1 MYDVNPPE
9 GFNLRRDVYIRMASM
24 VKTLRKEG
32 DDWVLVLPPWGR
44 LYHWQSPDIHQIR
57 IPWGE
62 FFSLTNLQANVPL
75 IEYEEFIAGEYL
87 SFQTTCWYRGK
98 PKSLRVSVAKTD
110 FSF

>member
-44 LYHWQSPDIHQIR
+44 LYHWQSPNVHQVH

-62 FFSLTNLQANVPL
+62 FFSLTSLQANVPV
-75 IEYEEFIAGEYL
+75 IEYEEFIAGEL
-87 SFQTTCWYRGK
+87 GGTDLQLK
-98 PKSLRVSVAKTD
+98 PHHFYVFFL
-110 FSF
+110 